1 MLSKEWLEK
10 YEPDILNCRNC
21 AHKNDCDVDD
31 RENSISCPELD
42 REFWEP
48 DEETKAYLRRMEDS
62 LGEDGAVAG
71 VDYPLT
77 LSVYGR

>member
-1 MLSKEWLEK
+1 MLSKEWLET
-10 YEPDILNCRNC
+10 YEPDILNCRHC
-21 AHKNDCDVDD
+21 ANKNDCDVDD

-62 LGEDGAVAG
+62 LGEYDAVAG
-71 VDYPLT
+71 IDYPLT

>member
-1 MLSKEWLEK
+1 MLSKEWLET
-10 YEPDILNCRNC
+10 YEPDILNCRHC
-21 AHKNDCDVDD
+21 AHKNDCDVDE

-62 LGEDGAVAG
+62 LGEYGAVAG

>member
-1 MLSKEWLEK
+1 MLSKEWLET
-10 YEPDILNCRNC
+10 YEPDRLNCRYC

-48 DEETKAYLRRMEDS
+48 DEETKAYLSRMEDS
-62 LGEDGAVAG
+62 LGEYGAVAG
-71 VDYPLT
+71 VD
-77 LSVYGR
+77 

>member
-1 MLSKEWLEK
+1 MLSKEWLET
-10 YEPDILNCRNC
+10 YEPDILNCRHC
-21 AHKNDCDVDD
+21 ANKNDCDVND

-48 DEETKAYLRRMEDS
+48 DEETKAYLCRMEDS
-62 LGEDGAVAG
+62 LGEYDAVAG
-71 VDYPLT
+71 IDYPLT